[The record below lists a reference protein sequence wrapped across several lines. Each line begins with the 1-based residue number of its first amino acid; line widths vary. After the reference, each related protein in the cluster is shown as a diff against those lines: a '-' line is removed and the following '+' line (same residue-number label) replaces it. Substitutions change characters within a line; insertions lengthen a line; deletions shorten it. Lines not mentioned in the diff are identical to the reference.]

1 MVVAADL
8 EGTLTTGETWKGLGR
23 YLRTNGQSLAY
34 SAFFARRIPE
44 AVAAKLHLKDERA
57 FKNRWIADLS
67 QFFAG
72 MAESDFAEVAHYVV
86 DAELWPKRRKD
97 VIAALKAHQAAGE
110 RLVLVSG
117 TYQPILE
124 VFAERL
130 GARAVG
136 TPLESIDGKLT
147 GHLGGEVN
155 VGEVKAK
162 RLHDALGQERL
173 YATYGDTEA
182 DISMMLLGDKPVA
195 VYPDKTLRDTAEAL
209 AWNILEP

>member
-23 YLRTNGQSLAY
+23 YLMGHGQALGY
-34 SAFFARRIPE
+34 GAFFARRMPK
-44 AVAAKLHLKDERA
+44 AVAAKLHLTDERA
-57 FKNRWIADLS
+57 FKNQWMTDLS

-72 MAESDFAEVAHYVV
+72 MSVKEFCEVAEWVV
-86 DAELWPKRRKD
+86 DTELWPKRRED
-97 VIAALKAHQAAGE
+97 IIAALKAHQAAGE
-110 RLVLVSG
+110 KLVLVSG

-124 VFAERL
+124 IFAERL
-130 GARAVG
+130 GAGAVG
-136 TPLESIDGKLT
+136 TPLEVVNGKLT
-147 GHLGGEVN
+147 GRLAGEVN
-155 VGEVKAK
+155 VGEAKAK
-162 RLHDALGQERL
+162 RLHEMLGQERL

-182 DISMMLLGDKPVA
+182 DISMMMLGDKPVA